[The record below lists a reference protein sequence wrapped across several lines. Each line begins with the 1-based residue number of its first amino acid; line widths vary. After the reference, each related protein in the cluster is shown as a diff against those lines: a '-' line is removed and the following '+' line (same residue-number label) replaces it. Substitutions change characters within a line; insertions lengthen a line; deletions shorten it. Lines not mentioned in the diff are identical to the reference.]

1 MKKKNDGSARSRKAG
16 QIEQDNMTLKIT
28 QLAGR
33 LSEILGD
40 EFVQVEVEP
49 ILKKINVKKLN

>member
-33 LSEILGD
+33 LFGAKS
-40 EFVQVEVEP
+40 VQVEVEP
-49 ILKKINVKKLN
+49 ILKKINVKRLN